1 MKANVNMKG
10 SRTRKKVAIC
20 NVIIA
25 ALCVLSIVCYL
36 VLPFWKVDMKL
47 SLTAEKLEQLME
59 ALPMEDDG
67 ADGMSKPLSATPLD
81 GEQSQNPED
90 PSKALADLLAS
101 LDFQDLLGDSEL
113 SFEISIVL
121 KSDDIISAI
130 AEPEKVA
137 EKIVQANTDVLV
149 EQVNTQVTQ
158 IVETVTE
165 NLLPNMVNVLLDYS
179 YAELAALATANG
191 YDVSVETIK
200 TEIFT
205 ACGITTEWVID
216 LVEDVQAI
224 FEKDTLTAQT
234 LTDDIFTL
242 GESVFLKGKQI
253 VPLMVQYGIIENNG
267 GDLPSTDEEWD
278 AVWNEAVAEGQ
289 DDVYQFLLEIET
301 EYGALTFEN
310 LFMHLIAMLEEEMG
324 NASQPGGEEPMVRAL
339 SFALLTEETPEG
351 GEPAGDANG
360 GATAGNAQNLLATE
374 LTNYIMSMI
383 PAEAA
388 AELGSYMQYLSYFL
402 IAMVAIW
409 AYPIV
414 KILFKMGAKN
424 NTVKLGVPIWLGSLP
439 FLLLQLLPMA
449 ALFVVQTPSILGP
462 LAGNETANMLAAVFS
477 VFNIRFTTGAWVAFA
492 VGTFFVLF
500 SIFYY
505 GRQRRK
511 LKKMKKGK
519 IPVDAV

>member
-20 NVIIA
+20 NLIIA

-59 ALPMEDDG
+59 AFPAEGDG
-67 ADGMSKPLSATPLD
+67 TGGMSKPLSATPLE
-81 GEQSQNPED
+81 GEQQQPPED
-90 PSKALADLLAS
+90 PSKALADLLAT
-101 LDFQDLLGDSEL
+101 LDFQELLGDSEL

-121 KSDDIISAI
+121 KSDDVISAI

-191 YDVSVETIK
+191 HDVSVETIE

-205 ACGITTEWVID
+205 ACGIDAQYVID
-216 LVEDVQAI
+216 LIEDIQAI

-253 VPLMVQYGIIENNG
+253 VPLMVQYGIIENDG
-267 GDLPSTDEEWD
+267 DDLPTTDEEWD
-278 AVWNEAVAEGQ
+278 AVWDEAVTEGK
-289 DDVYQFLLEIET
+289 DDVYQFLMEIET

-324 NASQPGGEEPMVRAL
+324 DASQPGGEEPMVRAL
-339 SFALLTEETPEG
+339 SFALLTDETPEG
-351 GEPAGDANG
+351 DTNTSENP
-360 GATAGNAQNLLATE
+360 QNLLATE

-383 PAEAA
+383 PAETA

-414 KILFKMGAKN
+414 KILFKLGAKN